1 MECKH
6 FGVCGSCKLHELS
19 YKEQIKKK
27 QNYIKELF
35 EPLHV
40 KSFKTFISPDSY
52 YRNRA
57 EFRIWHDG
65 DDIHYAMNQVEKKK
79 LVFIES
85 CPKVV
90 KKIANLMTPLKELI
104 KKDEMLR
111 NRLFSIE
118 FLSSSTKVLVS
129 MLYHKKIDES
139 WDIHAKKLEDEFGI
153 AVIGR
158 SKKVKRVIS
167 DDFVLDELHVNK
179 TPYMYKIIE
188 GGFSQ
193 PNSFVN
199 EHMIEWAT
207 LHVNKAKDL
216 LELYCGHGNFTI
228 PFSKQFNKVLAT
240 EISKSSIKSAKD
252 SCAMNKVENI
262 EFLRMSVEEL
272 TSALKKE
279 REFVRLKDINLDDY
293 DFSHV
298 FVDPPRAGI
307 DKKSLEFI
315 SDFDTIIYISC
326 NPETLKRD
334 LEFLTEKFE
343 IKDFAIFDQF
353 PHTNHIESG
362 VILQTRQV

>member
-1 MECKH
+1 MTCKH
-6 FGVCGSCKLHELS
+6 FGVCGSCKQHELS
-19 YKEQIKKK
+19 YEEQVQKK
-27 QNYIKELF
+27 QSYIKELF

-40 KSFKTFISPDSY
+40 KSFETFISPDSH

-65 DDIHYAMNQVEKKK
+65 DSVSYAMNGLIKKDVV
-79 LVFIES
+79 LIES

-90 KKIANLMTPLKELI
+90 KKIDSLMKPLLKEI
-104 KKDEMLR
+104 ESDEMLR
-111 NRLFSIE
+111 SRLFSIE
-118 FLSSSTKVLVS
+118 FLSSTTKVLVS
-129 MLYHKKIDES
+129 MLYHKKIDEN
-139 WDIHAKKLEDEFGI
+139 WDTHAKKLEDEFGI
-153 AVIGR
+153 AAIGR

-167 DDFVLDELHVNK
+167 DDFVIDELHVNK
-179 TPYMYKIIE
+179 KPYMYKIIE

-199 EHMIEWAT
+199 IHMIEWVT
-207 LHVNKAKDL
+207 LHVDNPKDL

-228 PFSKQFNKVLAT
+228 PFSTLFNKVLAT

-252 SCAMNKVENI
+252 SCKMNDVDNI
-262 EFLRMSVEEL
+262 EFIRMSVEDL

-279 REFVRLKDINLDDY
+279 REFVRLKDINLDEY

-307 DKKSLEFI
+307 DEKSLEFI
-315 SDFDTIIYISC
+315 SQFETIIYISC
-326 NPETLKRD
+326 NPETLNRD
-334 LEFLTEKFE
+334 LEFLKGKFE

-353 PHTNHIESG
+353 PHTDHIESG
-362 VILQTRQV
+362 IILKRK